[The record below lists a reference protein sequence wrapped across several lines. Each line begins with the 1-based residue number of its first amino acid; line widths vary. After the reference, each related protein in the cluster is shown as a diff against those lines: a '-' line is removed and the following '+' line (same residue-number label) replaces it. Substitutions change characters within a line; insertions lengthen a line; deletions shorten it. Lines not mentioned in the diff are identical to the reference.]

1 MSTADWQQPAGGIPP
16 GGPGASRRGIW
27 VKLTIVLLILAILA
41 WVILLAAD
49 YLKTGQPITDLGPLP
64 KPVADL
70 LYKPSFRYVT
80 SVEGVQSPLGVAIGK
95 DGRVYVTE
103 SGGERKV
110 HIFNSL
116 GQEVGAFAPP
126 ATEVPDPVPVYA
138 AVSPTT
144 GDVYVSDR
152 GAAAI
157 FTFSADGAFQ
167 GAVTPPAGFEDWH
180 PLGLTF
186 DEAGNLYVADVTP
199 EKHRVIVL
207 DPRGQLKLSFGSQG
221 EEDGQFW
228 YPNGVAVDSQGR
240 IFVADSNNGRMQA
253 FDMDGQ
259 FLFKISRGM
268 SPGDLSMPRGIAVD
282 SEGRLL
288 IADTSRGAVQAYEI
302 SKSAGSDPQSA
313 PVKFLG
319 SFSGSGAS
327 GSFLQF
333 PNGLALDGHGNIYVA
348 DRVNNRVQVWKY

>member
-1 MSTADWQQPAGGIPP
+1 MSTADWQQPAGIPP
-16 GGPGASRRGIW
+16 SSSGAPRRGIW
-27 VKLTIVLLILAILA
+27 VKLAIFLIILAILA
-41 WVILLAAD
+41 WVILLATD
-49 YLKTGQPITDLGPLP
+49 YFKTGQPITDLGPLP
-64 KPVADL
+64 NPVADL
-70 LYKPSFRYVT
+70 LNKPSFRYVT

-103 SGGERKV
+103 SSGERKV

-138 AVSPTT
+138 AVSPIT

-157 FTFSADGAFQ
+157 FTFTADGAFQ
-167 GAVTPPAGFEDWH
+167 GAVTPPAGFEGWH

-207 DPRGQLKLSFGSQG
+207 DPQRQLKLSFGSQG
-221 EEDGQFW
+221 EKDGQFW

-253 FDMDGQ
+253 FDKDGQ

-268 SPGDLSMPRGIAVD
+268 SAGDLSMPRGIAID
-282 SEGRLL
+282 SENRLL

-302 SKSAGSDPQSA
+302 SDSAGFDPGSA

-319 SFSGSGAS
+319 AFSGSEGT
-327 GSFLQF
+327 GIYLGF
-333 PNGLALDGHGNIYVA
+333 PNGLALDGHGNVYVA
-348 DRVNNRVQVWKY
+348 DRANNRVQVWKY